1 MVVFNSIGSIFRDY
15 KKLFIALLSAW
26 FLVNFVQSIFT
37 EVLSDEAYY
46 YQFGKILAWGYFDH
60 PPMVALLVKLSSLF
74 FDGNLGIR
82 LMTLFLQLASLIII
96 WKIIDVK
103 DPEPS
108 HVLLFFI
115 IANSLTMFTAYGF
128 FTTPDAPLLFFTAL
142 FLYAYKKFLVNES
155 FPALIVLSISMA
167 GLVYSKYQSVLVIGF
182 VLLSNL
188 KLLGRYKFW
197 LAGILSLLLLSPHIY
212 WQISNNFP
220 SLKYHLID
228 RSEGF
233 RLWYVIEY
241 IPNQM
246 AVFNPFTL
254 GAVLFLIVR
263 YKSEN
268 MFEKA
273 LYFLITGFL
282 GFFWLTSIRGH
293 VEPHWTVAC
302 SIPMIILLFRKACS
316 LEFIKRFISKFILP
330 SLFILFIIRILLISN
345 LPFVAELGFNGKEE
359 RYEYIELK
367 SDNLPV
373 VFLGSFQGPSLYNY
387 FTGKETFVI
396 SSLNSRQTQYD
407 IWEKEMNYQN
417 KKVFLAGYE
426 TTGSRVFQ
434 EGKFKLT
441 GYVTDSLQTT
451 NRIKIIFD
459 SPNEILNPGDSVGIS
474 IVINNPS
481 DYDLDFNH
489 SRFPVEITPVF
500 VGKEKMV
507 LQNSTLSEKIDILYR
522 GASVQRTVKFIVPL
536 LPSGNYSFG
545 ISLNSSLGP
554 TFNSK
559 FVRLKI
565 VDND

>member
-1 MVVFNSIGSIFRDY
+1 MTTFKLFGQIFRNY
-15 KKLFIALLSAW
+15 KNLFIALLSAW
-26 FLVNFVQSIFT
+26 FLVNFMQSIFT
-37 EVLSDEAYY
+37 EVISDEAYY
-46 YQFGKILAWGYFDH
+46 YQFGKNLAWGYFDH
-60 PPMVALLVKLSSLF
+60 PPMVALLVRLSSLF

-82 LMTLFLQLASLIII
+82 LMTIFLQIGTLIII

-103 DPEPS
+103 DPETS
-108 HVLLFFI
+108 HVFLFFI
-115 IANSLTMFTAYGF
+115 IANSLSMFTAYGF

-142 FLYAYKKFLVNES
+142 FLLAYKKFLENES
-155 FPALIVLSISMA
+155 FQSLILLSISMA

-182 VLLSNL
+182 VLLSNI
-188 KLLGRYKFW
+188 KLLKSYKFW
-197 LAGILSLLLLSPHIY
+197 LAGLLSLILLSPHIY
-212 WQISNNFP
+212 WQVSNNFP
-220 SLKYHLID
+220 SLKYHLVD

-233 RLWYVIEY
+233 RLWYIIEY

-254 GAVLFLIVR
+254 GAVVYLLFR
-263 YKSEN
+263 YKSES

-273 LYFLITGFL
+273 LYFLIIGFL

-302 SIPMIILLFRKACS
+302 SVPMIVLLFWKSCS
-316 LEFIKRFISKFILP
+316 LEFIKRFVRKVVLP
-330 SLFILFIIRILLISN
+330 SLAILFVIRILLISN
-345 LPFVAELGFNGKEE
+345 LPFVAELGFNGKKE
-359 RYEYIELK
+359 RYEFIELK

-396 SSLNSRQTQYD
+396 SSLNSRQTQFD
-407 IWEKEMNYQN
+407 IWKKEMDFQN

-426 TTGSRVFQ
+426 TTGSRVFE

-451 NRIKIIFD
+451 NRIKLTYNIPGDIMH
-459 SPNEILNPGDSVGIS
+459 PGDSLGIS
-474 IVINNPS
+474 VILNNPCN
-481 DYDLDFNH
+481 YDLDFNH
-489 SRFPVEITPVF
+489 SRFPVRITPVF
-500 VGKEKMV
+500 VDKEKIV
-507 LQNSTLSEKIDILYR
+507 IQNTVLSEKIDVLY
-522 GASVQRTVKFIVPL
+522 GGDTIQRTLKFVVPQ
-536 LPSGNYSFG
+536 LPDGRYSFG

-559 FVRLKI
+559 FVKVKI
-565 VDND
+565 VNND

>member
-1 MVVFNSIGSIFRDY
+1 MTLFNSIGQIFRSY

-26 FLVNFVQSIFT
+26 FLVNFMQSIFT
-37 EVLSDEAYY
+37 EVISDEAYY
-46 YQFGKILAWGYFDH
+46 YQFGKNLAWGYFDH
-60 PPMVALLVKLSSLF
+60 PPMVALLVRLSSLF

-82 LMTLFLQLASLIII
+82 LMTLFLQLGTLIII

-103 DPEPS
+103 EPEAS
-108 HVLLFFI
+108 HVVLFFI
-115 IANSLTMFTAYGF
+115 IANSLSMFTAYGF

-142 FLYAYKKFLVNES
+142 FLYAYKKFLENES
-155 FPALIVLSISMA
+155 FPALILLSISMA

-188 KLLGRYKFW
+188 KLFRNFKFW
-197 LAGILSLLLLSPHIY
+197 LAGFLSLILLSPHIY
-212 WQISNNFP
+212 WQVSNNFP
-220 SLKYHLID
+220 SLKYHLVD

-246 AVFNPFTL
+246 AVFNPFTI
-254 GAVLFLIVR
+254 GAVIYLLFR

-268 MFEKA
+268 KLEKA
-273 LYFLITGFL
+273 FYFLITGFL
-282 GFFWLTSIRGH
+282 GFFWLTSLRGH

-302 SIPMIILLFRKACS
+302 SIPMIVLLFWKACS
-316 LEFIKRFISKFILP
+316 LEYIKQFVRKFILP
-330 SLFILFIIRILLISN
+330 SLAILFVIRILLISN
-345 LPFVAELGFNGKEE
+345 LPFVAELGFNGKKE
-359 RYEYIELK
+359 RYEFIKLK

-396 SSLNSRQTQYD
+396 SSLNSRQTQFD
-407 IWEKEMNYQN
+407 IWQKELNFQN

-426 TTGSRVFQ
+426 TAGSRIFE

-451 NRIKIIFD
+451 NRIKLNYDIPYKIM
-459 SPNEILNPGDSVGIS
+459 NPGDLLGIS
-474 IVINNPS
+474 IAINNPC
-481 DYDLDFNH
+481 DYNLDFNH
-489 SRFPVEITPVF
+489 SRFPVKITPVF
-500 VGKEKMV
+500 VGKENIII
-507 LQNSTLSEKIDILYR
+507 QNATLSERIDILNK
-522 GASVQRTVKFIVPL
+522 GVTIQRTVKFVVPQ
-536 LPSGNYSFG
+536 LPTGNYSFG

-559 FVRLKI
+559 FVKIKI
-565 VDND
+565 VNND